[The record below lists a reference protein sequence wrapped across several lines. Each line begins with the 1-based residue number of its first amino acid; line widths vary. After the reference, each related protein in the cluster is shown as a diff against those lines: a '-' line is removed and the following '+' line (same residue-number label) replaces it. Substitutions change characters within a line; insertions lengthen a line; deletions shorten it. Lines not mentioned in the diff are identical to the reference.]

1 MIEKTRANRA
11 NAALTDLA
19 KQLLWDRLLALVE
32 EQAQTLMRTA
42 FSTVVR
48 EAGDLSAGVFDTQ
61 GQMLAQAITGTPGHV
76 NAMAA
81 AVAHFLKRYPIDTLV
96 DGDVLVTNDPWLGT
110 GHLNDFTVVT
120 PVFRGASCIAL
131 FAATSHIADVGGR
144 GFGPDANDL
153 YEEGLNIPIS
163 KLMVAGERN
172 ETLFAIVAANVRDPQ
187 VAQGDLYS
195 LLTCNATSALVL
207 IDALDEFKQ
216 FDVELIG
223 AHVLAVS
230 GRAMRAAI
238 RQLPSGSAQHSMT
251 VDGYD
256 APVQLCCQVQIEN
269 RVGNE
274 RIEIDFSGTS
284 ACSSKGIN
292 VPLNY
297 TDAYAS
303 FGVRC
308 LVGNDIPNNAGS
320 LAPVRVTAPS
330 GCILNAE
337 PPAAVSARHALGQLL
352 PDVILGALG
361 KLLPDAVPAEGAAC
375 IWNPVLLSDPGAE
388 QPFVINPIYNGGTGA
403 RAHVDGLSTTAF
415 PSGVRTT
422 PTEINEV
429 SAPIIVWQ
437 REYAPGTGGAG
448 AQRGGL
454 GQRIEISHAEEQP
467 FWVSRMF
474 DRVQHPA
481 RGRAGGADGAPGWV
495 GLKNGR
501 PLNAKGKDKVP
512 AGERLLMITPGG
524 GGYGEASQR
533 ATASTARDEKDG
545 LI

>member
-1 MIEKTRANRA
+1 MTRTQAPDGA
-11 NAALTDLA
+11 NAPLTELA

-81 AVAHFLKRYPIDTLV
+81 AVAHFLRRYPIDTLV

-120 PVFRGASCIAL
+120 PVFRGSACIAL

-144 GFGPDANDL
+144 GFGPEANDL
-153 YEEGLNIPIS
+153 FEEGLNIPIS
-163 KLMVAGERN
+163 KLLEAGERN

-187 VAQGDLYS
+187 VAEGDLYS
-195 LLTCNATSALVL
+195 LLTCNATSASAL
-207 IDALDEFKQ
+207 IEALDEFEQ
-216 FDVELIG
+216 FDVGSIG

-238 RQLPSGSAQHSMT
+238 GALPSGSAQHSMI

-256 APVQLCCQVQIEN
+256 APVTLCCQVRIDNTEHNEQIS
-269 RVGNE
+269 
-274 RIEIDFSGTS
+274 IDFAGTS
-284 ACSSKGIN
+284 GRANKGIN

-320 LAPVRVTAPS
+320 LAPVTVTAPND
-330 GCILNAE
+330 CILNAQ

-388 QPFVINPIYNGGTGA
+388 VPFVINPIYNGGTGA
-403 RAHVDGLSTTAF
+403 RAHADGLSTTAF

-429 SAPIIVWQ
+429 SAPIVIWQ
-437 REYAPGTGGAG
+437 REFAPGTGGAG

-454 GQRIEISHAEEQP
+454 GQRIEISHAQNEP

-474 DRVQHPA
+474 DRVQHAA
-481 RGRAGGADGAPGWV
+481 RGRAGGADGAAGWV
-495 GLKNGR
+495 GLKSGTVLR
-501 PLNAKGKDKVP
+501 AKGKDKVP
-512 AGERLLMITPGG
+512 AGERLVMITPGG
-524 GGYGEASQR
+524 GGYGDANDR
-533 ATASTARDEKDG
+533 AIESIDRDKQDE